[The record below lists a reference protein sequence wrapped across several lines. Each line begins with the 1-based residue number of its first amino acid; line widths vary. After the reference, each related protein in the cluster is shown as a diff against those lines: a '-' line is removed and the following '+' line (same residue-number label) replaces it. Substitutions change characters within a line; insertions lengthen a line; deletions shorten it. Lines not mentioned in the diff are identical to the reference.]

1 MRYIEPEMEE
11 PTYNRFQVI
20 AGIITSVAIVGV
32 IFFGTLSLIS
42 AL

>member
-11 PTYNRFQVI
+11 PTHNHFQII
-20 AGIITSVAIVGV
+20 AGIITSIAIVGV
-32 IFFGTLSLIS
+32 IVFGTLSLIS